1 MRDSE
6 LWVGCFQNGRKDSW
20 IEDSQEVA
28 LPIAAAQNS
37 TPIPKRAPTWALAM
51 GRINHFIMNDFG
63 GGRRLLK
70 LAWVINFQKLATVPL
85 LGLFMV
91 RYHNVRASAWIYL
104 AMQGTYGL
112 V

>member
-1 MRDSE
+1 
-6 LWVGCFQNGRKDSW
+6 
-20 IEDSQEVA
+20 
-28 LPIAAAQNS
+28 
-37 TPIPKRAPTWALAM
+37 M